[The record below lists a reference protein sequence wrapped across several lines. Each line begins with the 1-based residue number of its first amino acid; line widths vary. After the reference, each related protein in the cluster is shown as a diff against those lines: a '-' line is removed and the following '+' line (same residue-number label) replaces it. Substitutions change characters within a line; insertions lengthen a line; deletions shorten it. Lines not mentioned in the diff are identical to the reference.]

1 MNTSNVSTEG
11 LKKLQSDYRLQLL
24 AKLESINH
32 DWFLICSKGWDDTI
46 ARYIHSACHHIA
58 GSGEVFGFS
67 LSSRYARNIESQLN
81 QIFDVSYSPD
91 ASAIKMLGAVIE
103 ELVAH
108 ALTEDAPADSTDQ
121 LQGAMLLADNAK
133 TLKRSGGL
141 HSEPL
146 TKLPIYVVEDDVVL
160 ADQIVLE
167 FVLLGYDATAFN
179 SLTEFDTQLRD
190 SKVAPAAVV
199 MDIMFPEA
207 VNGGIDLI
215 NKLKEDRILSAP
227 VVFISAGDS
236 FVTRLAVV
244 RAGGKAFFVKPID
257 QNSLIE
263 KVESLVGKVDPDPL
277 RVLVIDDDLIAAS
290 VVCVVLE
297 EAGLVARALDKPV
310 EVIEHVLDFHPDLVI
325 LDMHMPEVNG
335 MEVAQVLR
343 QHETGGEMPLLFL
356 SAEADPV
363 KRAAAL
369 NVGVDDFLIKPVNH
383 DYLISAV
390 ENRARRAREM
400 GAKITRDSLTH
411 LLVHGEITNQLIDM
425 LSSAQR
431 YSKDLCYVIL
441 DLDNFKKINDSY
453 GHLTGDKVIK
463 SLAGMLRRSFRR
475 SDVIGRYGGE
485 EFVVIM
491 QDTTVEAA
499 IIVMNRVRAEFAN
512 FPHFSDDDGSEFF
525 TTFSAGMSGFPQFRT
540 VEDIQAHA
548 DRALY
553 SAKNAGRNKV
563 FVA

>member
-1 MNTSNVSTEG
+1 
-11 LKKLQSDYRLQLL
+11 
-24 AKLESINH
+24 
-32 DWFLICSKGWDDTI
+32 
-46 ARYIHSACHHIA
+46 
-58 GSGEVFGFS
+58 
-67 LSSRYARNIESQLN
+67 
-81 QIFDVSYSPD
+81 
-91 ASAIKMLGAVIE
+91 
-103 ELVAH
+103 
-108 ALTEDAPADSTDQ
+108 
-121 LQGAMLLADNAK
+121 
-133 TLKRSGGL
+133 
-141 HSEPL
+141 
-146 TKLPIYVVEDDVVL
+146 
-160 ADQIVLE
+160 
-167 FVLLGYDATAFN
+167 
-179 SLTEFDTQLRD
+179 
-190 SKVAPAAVV
+190 
-199 MDIMFPEA
+199 
-207 VNGGIDLI
+207 
-215 NKLKEDRILSAP
+215 
-227 VVFISAGDS
+227 
-236 FVTRLAVV
+236 V

-491 QDTTVEAA
+491 QDTAVEAA

>member
-1 MNTSNVSTEG
+1 MSTSNVSTEG
-11 LKKLQSDYRLQLL
+11 LQKLQSEYRLQLPV
-24 AKLESINH
+24 KLESINR
-32 DWFLICSKGWDDTI
+32 DWLVICAEGWQDII
-46 ARYIHSACHHIA
+46 ARRIHGTCHQLA
-58 GSGEVFGFS
+58 ASGEVFGFS

-81 QIFDVSYSPD
+81 HIFDVSYNPD
-91 ASAIKMLGAVIE
+91 SSIIDVLGVAIE
-103 ELVAH
+103 QLVAH
-108 ALTEDAPADSTDQ
+108 AMTEDAPEDSKDRRHGAAVLPDD
-121 LQGAMLLADNAK
+121 LQ
-133 TLKRSGGL
+133 TLKRSGDL

-146 TKLPIYVVEDDVVL
+146 SKLPIFVVEEDVVL

-167 FVLLGYDATAFN
+167 FVLLGYDARAVY
-179 SLTEFDTQLRD
+179 SLAEFDTQLRG
-190 SKVAPAAVV
+190 SKVAPAAIV
-199 MDIMFPEA
+199 MDIMFPGA
-207 VNGGIDLI
+207 ANGGMDLI
-215 NKLKEDRILSAP
+215 NKLRQDQVLAAP

-236 FVTRLAVV
+236 FATRLAVV

-263 KVESLVGKVDPDPL
+263 KIESLVRETDPNPL
-277 RVLVIDDDLIAAS
+277 RVLVVDDDLIAAS

-297 EAGLVARALDKPV
+297 EAGFVAQALDKPAQI
-310 EVIEHVLDFHPDLVI
+310 IEHVLDFHPDLVI

-369 NVGVDDFLIKPVNH
+369 NVGVDDFLVKPVNH

-390 ENRARRAREM
+390 ENRAFRARQM
-400 GAKITRDSLTH
+400 AVKITRDSLTH

-425 LSSAQR
+425 LFSAQR
-431 YSKDLCYVIL
+431 YSRDLCYVIL
-441 DLDNFKKINDSY
+441 DLDNFKNINDTY

-475 SDVIGRYGGE
+475 SDIVGRYGGE

-491 QDTTVEAA
+491 QDTKIDAA
-499 IIVMNRVRAEFAN
+499 MVVMNRVREEFSR
-512 FPHFSDDDGSEFF
+512 FVHFSDDDGSEFI
-525 TTFSAGMSGFPQFRT
+525 TTFSAGLSSFPQFST
-540 VEDIQAHA
+540 VEKIQAQA

-553 SAKNAGRNKV
+553 SAKNEGRNKV
-563 FVA
+563 SMA